1 MSDTTTAPA
10 ETDPA
15 DSAAPEIPD
24 KPVLQI
30 ISGNPD
36 DAETAA
42 LTVIFAGLA
51 AQASAEAE
59 KTERSR
65 NMWGN
70 LEERLRRPVTH
81 NPTAF
86 QNVSFY

>member
-10 ETDPA
+10 DAAETTDAEKPA
-15 DSAAPEIPD
+15 

-30 ISGNPD
+30 VSGNPD
-36 DAETAA
+36 DTETAA

-51 AQASAEAE
+51 AQAAAEAE

>member
-1 MSDTTTAPA
+1 MSDTTTAPTQ
-10 ETDPA
+10 TDA
-15 DSAAPEIPD
+15 VESAAPA

-30 ISGNPD
+30 VNGNPD

-51 AQASAEAE
+51 AQAAAEAE
-59 KTERSR
+59 QTERNR

>member
-1 MSDTTTAPA
+1 MSDTTTASADTDTTETAAAKPA
-10 ETDPA
+10 
-15 DSAAPEIPD
+15 
-24 KPVLQI
+24 LRI

-36 DAETAA
+36 ETETAA
-42 LTVIFAGLA
+42 LMVLFAGLA
-51 AQASAEAE
+51 AQAAAAEE
-59 KTERSR
+59 KPVRSR
-65 NMWGN
+65 NLWGN